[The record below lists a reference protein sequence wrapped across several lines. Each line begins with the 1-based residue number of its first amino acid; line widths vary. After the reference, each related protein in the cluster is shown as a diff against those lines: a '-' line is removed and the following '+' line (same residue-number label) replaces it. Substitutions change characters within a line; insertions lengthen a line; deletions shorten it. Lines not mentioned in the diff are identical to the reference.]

1 MVDKMP
7 EVTAIWDH
15 CVGFPG
21 TESLD
26 RLAAYFEQCQ
36 LKTNLLLADQPEAS
50 VNDILKGLMYRR
62 RLGEFIRQVQ
72 NQPPGPAALQRDFML
87 MWQSLQDDKPP
98 LPGEL

>member
-1 MVDKMP
+1 
-7 EVTAIWDH
+7 
-15 CVGFPG
+15 
-21 TESLD
+21 
-26 RLAAYFEQCQ
+26 
-36 LKTNLLLADQPEAS
+36 

-72 NQPPGPAALQRDFML
+72 NLPSGPAALQRDFML